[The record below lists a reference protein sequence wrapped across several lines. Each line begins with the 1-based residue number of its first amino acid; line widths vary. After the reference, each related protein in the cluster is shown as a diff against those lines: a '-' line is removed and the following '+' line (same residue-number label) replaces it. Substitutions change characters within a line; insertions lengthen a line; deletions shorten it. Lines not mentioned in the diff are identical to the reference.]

1 MAIKKTEL
9 YSSLWASCDELR
21 GGMDASQYK
30 DYVLTMLFM
39 KYVSDKY
46 KGDPYG
52 MIVVPEGAS
61 YDDMIAAKN
70 DKEIGDKINKIIAAL
85 AEENDLKGVIDV
97 ADFNDEDKLGK
108 GKDMVDRLTKL
119 VGIFQGLDL
128 SSNRA
133 GGDDLLGDAYEYLMR
148 HFATESGKSKGQFYT
163 PSEVSQILAMVVGIK
178 EDTPQDATAYD
189 PTCGSGSLLLKASDQ
204 AMRGLTLYGQEMDNA
219 TSALARMNMILHNNT
234 TANIWKGNTLAEP
247 RWTGGEGKDA
257 PDQLKTF
264 DFAVANPPFSNKNWT
279 SGLTPENDLYN
290 RFTWGIP
297 PEKNGDYTFLLH
309 IIKSLKSTGKGAV
322 ILPHGVLFRG
332 NAEAT
337 IRENLIKQGYIK
349 GIIGLPANLFYGTGI
364 PACII
369 VIDKEHAQK
378 AVTNFNENDAE
389 LPTVSGR
396 PIFMI
401 DASKGFIKDGNKNR
415 LRSQDIHKIV
425 DVFNKGL
432 ELERYSRLVEIDEI
446 AANDYN
452 LNIPRYIDSSEPEDL
467 HDLSAHL
474 QGGIPNRDIDA
485 LERYWQ
491 VFPSIRE
498 KLFEPE
504 REGYSHALVEAM
516 QVKNTILAHQE
527 FKDFAARSLLPFKQ
541 WIPEAKLRDIK
552 VGDNPKNF
560 IFNISENLINSYA
573 NSDLL
578 SKYDIYQILMDYW
591 ADIMLDDVYVLVQD
605 DWKAGNRLRLLLPV
619 KDDKGKNV
627 YKEPHDFI
635 LNKSRYKGEL
645 IPTPLV
651 IAKYFSAEQDHIDSL
666 KVSLEGVQSEMQQLL
681 EEHGGEDMALELLT
695 DGDKKPNKA
704 VITNCVFEW
713 EETVVNLLNRPLAN
727 SISAKRTKLANSEQS
742 LSEFENDPEHKAV
755 FSPLLNN
762 KGKLTKT
769 NVNKRIKAI
778 GELDTADELVTLN
791 KYINLSNDVAAVKK
805 ELKSLEAQK
814 AEFIAR
820 ALELHGDDENVES
833 LKIAYQYQSL
843 SEKETQLNSEIKDAE
858 NTLYQLLIDKYP
870 TIPLTEV
877 KELIVDDKWLATL
890 QANIVA
896 EIERVTQQMANRVKQ
911 LEERYSTPL
920 PTLSKS
926 VDDLSDKVAGHLK
939 AMGLEW

>member
-61 YDDMIAAKN
+61 YDDMIAAKG

-108 GKDMVDRLTKL
+108 GKEMIDRLTKL
-119 VGIFQGLDL
+119 IGIFQGLDL
-128 SSNRA
+128 SANRA

-163 PSEVSQILAMVVGIK
+163 PSEVSRILAKVVGID
-178 EDTPQDATAYD
+178 ENTSQDATVYD
-189 PTCGSGSLLLKASDQ
+189 PTCGSGSLLLKASDE
-204 AMRGLTLYGQEMDNA
+204 APRGLSIFGQEMDNA

-234 TANIWKGNTLAEP
+234 TAKIWKGNTLSDP
-247 RWTGGEGKDA
+247 QWKDA

-279 SGLTPENDLYN
+279 SGLNPEADLYN

-332 NAEAT
+332 NAEAN

-369 VIDKEHAQK
+369 VIDKEHSQK
-378 AVTNFNENDAE
+378 AVSSFNEGDEN

-415 LRSQDIHKIV
+415 LRAQDIHKIV

-432 ELERYSRLVEIDEI
+432 ELERFSRLVPINEIV
-446 AANDYN
+446 ANDYN

-485 LERYWQ
+485 LEHYWQ
-491 VFPSIRE
+491 VFPSIRAT
-498 KLFEPE
+498 LFKPE
-504 REGYSHALVEAM
+504 RDGYSQALVEAS
-516 QVKNTILAHQE
+516 QVKSSILAHQE

-541 WIPEAKLRDIK
+541 WIPEAKLKEIK
-552 VGDNPKNF
+552 VGDNPKSL
-560 IFNISENLINSYA
+560 IFNISENLLGSYA

-591 ADIMLDDVYVLVQD
+591 ADTMQDDVYVLVQD
-605 DWKAGNRLRLLLPV
+605 DWQAGNTLRELV
-619 KDDKGKNV
+619 AK
-627 YKEPHDFI
+627 
-635 LNKSRYKGEL
+635 KGEKL
-645 IPTPLV
+645 KETPDLV
-651 IAKYFSAEQDHIDSL
+651 INKKKYKAEIIPPSLIVARYFADEQAQADALQAEQDEATQA
-666 KVSLEGVQSEMQQLL
+666 LESYL
-681 EEHGGEDMALELLT
+681 EEEGGENGKLVEAIN
-695 DGDKKPNKA
+695 DKDKVTKA
-704 VITNCVFEW
+704 SV
-713 EETVVNLLNRPLAN
+713 A
-727 SISAKRTKLANSEQS
+727 ARTKLATD
-742 LSEFENDPEHKAV
+742 NDEVKALKQATKLFNTEAAAKKAV
-755 FSPLLNN
+755 
-762 KGKLTKT
+762 K
-769 NVNKRIKAI
+769 
-778 GELDTADELVTLN
+778 
-791 KYINLSNDVAAVKK
+791 
-805 ELKSLEAQK
+805 EAQEVLDL
-814 AEFIAR
+814 AVF
-820 ALELHGDDENVES
+820 N
-833 LKIAYQYQSL
+833 QYPKL
-843 SEKETQLNSEIKDAE
+843 DIDVIK
-858 NTLYQLLIDKYP
+858 T
-870 TIPLTEV
+870 
-877 KELIVDDKWLATL
+877 LIVDHKWLATL
-890 QANIVA
+890 QANIVT

-920 PTLSKS
+920 PTLTQS
-926 VDDLSDKVAGHLK
+926 VDELSDKVAGHLK
-939 AMGLEW
+939 AMGLEWSL